1 MKSRLLAV
9 TLVFSLLLALAGVAY
24 AGFSDLNGH
33 WAQKQVEE
41 WADKGLV
48 RGYQDGTFRPNNAV
62 TRAEF
67 VALVN
72 RAMEVE
78 GSGAEVSFKD
88 VKSGDWFFNDV
99 AAAVS
104 AGYVGGYEDGTFRPN
119 QPITRQEA
127 ASIIGRLLNL
137 GSGDASVLAKFKDA
151 GQIGSWARGSVA
163 AVVAEGLMGGYAD
176 GTFGPARSITRAET
190 VVVLDRAVSGET
202 PQVPGE
208 EIKVTGVKLDRDT
221 LSLSVGS
228 TVQLKAT
235 ITPDN
240 ATNKEVT
247 WSTSDEKI
255 ATVDDQG
262 NVKGVAEGKAT
273 ITVTTADGGFQDNCE
288 VTVVRRSSGGGG
300 GGGGGGGSTTIPVTG
315 VTLDKTSLTM
325 NVGESY
331 QLKATVSPDNATN
344 KNVTWSSSNPDVAAV
359 DNTGKVT
366 AVAAGTATIT
376 VKTVDG
382 GKTATCV
389 VTVSKWP
396 KEVQDVV
403 ASSLA
408 GNTAVKVFIKAE
420 YAEEVTSVTV
430 NGQAAQKQ
438 EANPLEWRVVL
449 SGIYTVDD
457 LTVEVNAAAAPVL
470 PDEVASVVA
479 SPLAGVTAVKVF
491 IKPDLVDLIEGV
503 SINGQPAVQQEANPA
518 EWRAVLDGTLDES
531 ELNITVTRKQEQP
544 APQPGEAQL
553 IDTVNSNISY
563 SATFGTNAY
572 IYILPG
578 KNVTSVT
585 VGDVQATYNQSNG
598 VWVATLQGV
607 SAGDVVDVVA
617 SGPDGTET
625 VTFTV
630 VDLGV

>member
-235 ITPDN
+235 VSPDN

-273 ITVTTADGGFQDNCE
+273 ITVTTADGGFQDTCE

-300 GGGGGGGSTTIPVTG
+300 GGGGGSTTVSVTG
-315 VTLDKTSLTM
+315 VTLDRTSLTM
-325 NVGESY
+325 TVGESY

-366 AVAAGTATIT
+366 AVAAGSATIT

-389 VTVSKWP
+389 VTVNPAPPVSALPVEIKSYVTLTDP
-396 KEVQDVV
+396 LGNTVVV
-403 ASSLA
+403 AE
-408 GNTAVKVFIKAE
+408 IKPE
-420 YAEEVTSVTV
+420 YAEQVDTVTVKGQVMNRRPGTNEWQKTLEGSVTVVDADFKVTLKPAVDVIAKADAGLGLFGDTNVYVWLKSGVTATSVT
-430 NGQAAQKQ
+430 A
-438 EANPLEWRVVL
+438 
-449 SGIYTVDD
+449 
-457 LTVEVNAAAAPVL
+457 
-470 PDEVASVVA
+470 
-479 SPLAGVTAVKVF
+479 
-491 IKPDLVDLIEGV
+491 
-503 SINGQPAVQQEANPA
+503 NGQPM
-518 EWRAVLDGTLDES
+518 TLSGDFYKVTLWG
-531 ELNITVTRKQEQP
+531 LNKGDTVTVKVTT
-544 APQPGEAQL
+544 AQGVQTR
-553 IDTVNSNISY
+553 D
-563 SATFGTNAY
+563 
-572 IYILPG
+572 
-578 KNVTSVT
+578 VT
-585 VGDVQATYNQSNG
+585 VRE
-598 VWVATLQGV
+598 L
-607 SAGDVVDVVA
+607 
-617 SGPDGTET
+617 
-625 VTFTV
+625 
-630 VDLGV
+630 